1 MTSNG
6 ANHAL
11 RRRWIAR
18 AATAVVVAGSLT
30 GLTASLTAAQA
41 APTAAH
47 KLKVVRVVKRKPIGK
62 MLATT
67 KGKGASLYYMPKGN
81 CTGACL
87 GFWPPLLLPK
97 GSKATPTGVACL
109 GTAKFGKRT
118 QVTYRGRKL
127 YTFTSDTGTSVSG
140 NGVAGFVAAK
150 VKSGKCPK

>member
-6 ANHAL
+6 ANL

-18 AATAVVVAGSLT
+18 AATTVVVAGSLT
-30 GLTASLTAAQA
+30 GLTASLTAADA
-41 APTAAH
+41 APTAT
-47 KLKVVRVVKRKPIGK
+47 KLKVVQVVKRKPIGK

-67 KGKGASLYYMPKGN
+67 KGKGASLYYKPKGS

-87 GFWPPLLLPK
+87 TFWPPLLLPK

-118 QVTYRGRKL
+118 QITYRGKRL

-140 NGVAGFVAAK
+140 NGVAGFKAAK
-150 VKSGKCPK
+150 VVSGKCPK

>member
-6 ANHAL
+6 ASQAF

-18 AATAVVVAGSLT
+18 AATAAVVVGSVT

-41 APTAAH
+41 APSAT
-47 KLKVVRVVKRKPIGK
+47 KLKVVQVVKRKPIGK

-67 KGKGASLYYMPKGN
+67 KGKGASLYYKPKGN
-81 CTGACL
+81 CTGSCL
-87 GFWPPLLLPK
+87 TFWPPLLLPK

-109 GTAKFGKRT
+109 GKAKFGKRT
-118 QVTYRGRKL
+118 QITYRGRKL
-127 YTFTSDTGTSVSG
+127 YTFTSDTGSSVTG

-150 VKSGKCPK
+150 VKTGKCPK